1 MFTLHRKNTIE
12 STPLYVIKPQF
23 ASVRY
28 LSHMEREVSMPAEP
42 KQSIITAKRLSLRT
56 LNKSKTLVL
65 KRFMNGP
72 VREEI
77 A

>member
-1 MFTLHRKNTIE
+1 MFTLTEK
-12 STPLYVIKPQF
+12 STTKSRPLYVKKPQF
-23 ASVRY
+23 ASLQY
-28 LSHMEREVSMPAEP
+28 PSHMEREVSMPAEP